1 MYMATQ
7 IADGM
12 RSCQNHDDNDDVDD
26 DDDAD
31 DNDDNDGILMKLL
44 TTFRLQLLG
53 EYFNYFLRLI
63 KILLAATWSIF

>member
-12 RSCQNHDDNDDVDD
+12 RSSHNHDDNDDGADDNDDGADDNDDVDD
-26 DDDAD
+26 D
-31 DNDDNDGILMKLL
+31 NDDILMKLL

-53 EYFNYFLRLI
+53 EYLSYYF
-63 KILLAATWSIF
+63 

>member
-1 MYMATQ
+1 MIPIENLTDVTLAIEDT
-7 IADGM
+7 
-12 RSCQNHDDNDDVDD
+12 DDN
-26 DDDAD
+26 D

>member
-12 RSCQNHDDNDDVDD
+12 RSSHNHDDNDDGADDNDDVDD
-26 DDDAD
+26 D
-31 DNDDNDGILMKLL
+31 NDDILMKLL

-53 EYFNYFLRLI
+53 EYLSYYV
-63 KILLAATWSIF
+63 

>member
-12 RSCQNHDDNDDVDD
+12 RSSHNHDDNDDGADDNDDGADDNDDAADDNDDVDD
-26 DDDAD
+26 D
-31 DNDDNDGILMKLL
+31 NDDILMKLL

-53 EYFNYFLRLI
+53 EYLSYYF
-63 KILLAATWSIF
+63 

>member
-12 RSCQNHDDNDDVDD
+12 RSCQNHDDNDDVDH
-26 DDDAD
+26 DDDADDND

-44 TTFRLQLLG
+44 TTFCLQLLG
-53 EYFNYFLRLI
+53 EAEFCPPG
-63 KILLAATWSIF
+63 SCG

>member
-12 RSCQNHDDNDDVDD
+12 RSSHNHDDNDDGADDNDDVDD
-26 DDDAD
+26 D
-31 DNDDNDGILMKLL
+31 NDDILMKLL

-53 EYFNYFLRLI
+53 EYLSYYF
-63 KILLAATWSIF
+63 